1 MTPRILII
9 GYGNP
14 LRCDDGIAWHAARCL
29 REKLPFT
36 SIVSV
41 HQLTPELAAMVAEAD
56 GVLFLDAAQCG
67 EPGEISCARV
77 DPEPDGR
84 QSSHWLTPAQVMA
97 LCSQLYGVT
106 PRALTVSVAGACFD
120 HGDTLSAPL
129 RSALPSLIHRVE
141 GLIDQLAN

>member
-14 LRCDDGIAWHAARCL
+14 LRSDDGIAWHAARCL

-41 HQLTPELAAMVAEAD
+41 HQLTPELASLAAEAD

-67 EPGEISCARV
+67 QPGEISYARV
-77 DPEPDGR
+77 DPEPEGS
-84 QSSHWLTPAQVMA
+84 QSSHWLTPTQVMA
-97 LCSQLYGVT
+97 LCSQLYGIK
-106 PRALTVSVAGACFD
+106 PRALLVSVAGACFD
-120 HGDTLSAPL
+120 HGDTLSEQL
-129 RSALPSLIHRVE
+129 RSALPSLINRIE
-141 GLIDQLAN
+141 GLIDHLAD